1 MPTINPAGM
10 DLVESFEGC
19 QLTAYRDSG
28 GVWTIGYGHTGDDV
42 HPGETITQV
51 QADALLESD
60 LTAAEH
66 EVASLIEV
74 VMTPNEFSALVSF
87 QFNTGAL
94 GDSAGLPLLNGPKDG
109 WEAAWDDHLCLY
121 IHDAQGNE
129 LDGLVRRRAAEK
141 ALFFTA

>member
-94 GDSAGLPLLNGPKDG
+94 GDSAGLPLLNAREFP
-109 WEAAWDDHLCLY
+109 EAWDDHFCLY

-129 LDGLVRRRAAEK
+129 LEGLVRRRAAERE
-141 ALFFTA
+141 LFFRV